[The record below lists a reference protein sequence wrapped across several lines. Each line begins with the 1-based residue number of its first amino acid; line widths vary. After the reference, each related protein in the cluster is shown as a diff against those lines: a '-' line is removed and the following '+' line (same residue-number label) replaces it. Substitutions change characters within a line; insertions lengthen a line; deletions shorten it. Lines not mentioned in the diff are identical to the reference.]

1 MNRTLRTLRVLFL
14 IVGVVAGTAGVVMLV
29 APDETDRYF
38 SWPIGPPPLAATVG
52 GFYVASAIV
61 FTRAAFRD
69 DWPAARGLCV
79 GVVALTVP
87 TVVFT
92 IRHHEVFDFG
102 RWQAIAWI
110 VLFVAA
116 PIAYGTI
123 LFVQRGQ
130 VAGTSGDALAPWAR
144 AVVAVL
150 ALGYSVLALVLW
162 VDPTGT
168 TDRAPYALPAMSGRF
183 LGCWAAFLTALA
195 VFVVVRN
202 RWHEART
209 PLLALTL
216 WPVGGLVGALRS
228 FDDLAPPGRR
238 AVYLVGLAVAGA
250 AGALVLA
257 AGRAR
262 VSASAPHR

>member
-1 MNRTLRTLRVLFL
+1 MTLRVLRILFL
-14 IVGVVAGTAGVVMLV
+14 IVGVVAGVAGIIMLV

-38 SWPIGPPPLAATVG
+38 SWPIGPPSLAATVG

-61 FTRAAFRD
+61 FTQAAFRD

-110 VLFVAA
+110 ALFVAA
-116 PIAYGTI
+116 PIAYGAI
-123 LFVQRGQ
+123 LFAQRGQ
-130 VAGTSGDALAPWAR
+130 VTAAGDVLVPWAR
-144 AVVAVL
+144 AVVALL
-150 ALGYSVLALVLW
+150 ALAYAVIALVLW

-168 TDRAPYALPAMSGRF
+168 ADRAPYVLPAMSGRF

-195 VFVVVRN
+195 VFAVVRN

-228 FDDLAPPGRR
+228 FDDLAPSGRR
-238 AVYLVGLAVAGA
+238 AVYVVALAVAAA
-250 AGALVLA
+250 AGALGLV

-262 VSASAPHR
+262 VSASAPRR

>member
-1 MNRTLRTLRVLFL
+1 MTLRVLRILFL
-14 IVGVVAGTAGVVMLV
+14 VVGVVAGVAGTIMLV
-29 APDETDRYF
+29 APNETDRYF

-52 GFYVASAIV
+52 GFYVASAVV
-61 FTRAAFRD
+61 FTQAAFRD

-79 GVVALTVP
+79 GVIALTVP

-92 IRHHEVFDFG
+92 IRHHDVFDFG

-130 VAGTSGDALAPWAR
+130 VAAAGDALVAWAR
-144 AVVAVL
+144 VVVALL
-150 ALGYSVLALVLW
+150 ALAYAALALVLW
-162 VDPTGT
+162 LDPTGT
-168 TDRAPYALPAMSGRF
+168 ADRAPYPLPAMSGRF

-195 VFVVVRN
+195 LFVVVRN
-202 RWHEART
+202 QWNEART

-228 FDDLAPPGRR
+228 FDDLAPSGRR
-238 AVYLVGLAVAGA
+238 AASVVGLGVAAA
-250 AGALVLA
+250 AGALVLV

-262 VSASAPHR
+262 VSASAPRR

>member
-1 MNRTLRTLRVLFL
+1 MTLRVLRILFL
-14 IVGVVAGTAGVVMLV
+14 IVGVVAGVAGIVMLV
-29 APDETDRYF
+29 APGETDRYF

-61 FTRAAFRD
+61 FTQAAFRD

-92 IRHHEVFDFG
+92 IRHYDVFDFG
-102 RWQAIAWI
+102 RWQAIAWM

-130 VAGTSGDALAPWAR
+130 VTAAGDVLAPWAR

-150 ALGYSVLALVLW
+150 ALAYAVLALVLW

-168 TDRAPYALPAMSGRF
+168 ADRAPYVLPAMSGRF
-183 LGCWAAFLTALA
+183 LGCWAAFLAALA

-228 FDDLAPPGRR
+228 FDGLTPSGRR
-238 AVYLVGLAVAGA
+238 AAYLVGLAVGAA

-262 VSASAPHR
+262 VSASAPRP

>member
-1 MNRTLRTLRVLFL
+1 V
-14 IVGVVAGTAGVVMLV
+14 I
-29 APDETDRYF
+29 
-38 SWPIGPPPLAATVG
+38 
-52 GFYVASAIV
+52 
-61 FTRAAFRD
+61 
-69 DWPAARGLCV
+69 
-79 GVVALTVP
+79 ALTVP

-92 IRHHEVFDFG
+92 VRHHEVFDFG
-102 RWQAIAWI
+102 RWQAVAWI
-110 VLFVAA
+110 ALFVAA
-116 PIAYGTI
+116 PIAYGAI

-130 VAGTSGDALAPWAR
+130 VPGVGDALAPWAR
-144 AVVAVL
+144 AVVGALAV
-150 ALGYSVLALVLW
+150 GYAVLALVLW

-168 TDRAPYALPAMSGRF
+168 ADRTPYVLPAMSGRF

-238 AVYLVGLAVAGA
+238 AAYLVGLAVAA
-250 AGALVLA
+250 VAGELVLV

-262 VSASAPHR
+262 VSASAPRP